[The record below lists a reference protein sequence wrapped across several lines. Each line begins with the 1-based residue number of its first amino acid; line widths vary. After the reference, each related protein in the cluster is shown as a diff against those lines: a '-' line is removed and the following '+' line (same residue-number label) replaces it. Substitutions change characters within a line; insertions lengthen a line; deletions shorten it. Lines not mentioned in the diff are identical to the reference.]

1 MKVNVLEA
9 HDRLQFLKQDQS
21 ANVFQGAEDCLK
33 VNSLSLALQDKCPY
47 IYIFAHPRT
56 ADDGVNKVLYWQPRL
71 SIPKP
76 QTNSYLFRALSKTD
90 IIEVCW
96 LLPPR
101 EMWEQYEKGK
111 VTEDNWTAWSIEQF
125 KNNRSILEK
134 PHHDDLP
141 EYQGKK
147 MLKQVI
153 NEHIQKIRSEKK
165 AALILNGN
173 MWSTPRI

>member
-1 MKVNVLEA
+1 M
-9 HDRLQFLKQDQS
+9 
-21 ANVFQGAEDCLK
+21 
-33 VNSLSLALQDKCPY
+33 
-47 IYIFAHPRT
+47 FAHPRT
-56 ADDGVNKVLYWQPRL
+56 ADDGVNKVLYWQSRL

-125 KNNRSILEK
+125 KNNRNLLEK
-134 PHHDDLP
+134 PHPDDLP

-147 MLKQVI
+147 ILQQVI
-153 NEHIQKIRSEKK
+153 NEHIQKIRSEKNR
-165 AALILNGN
+165 A
-173 MWSTPRI
+173 